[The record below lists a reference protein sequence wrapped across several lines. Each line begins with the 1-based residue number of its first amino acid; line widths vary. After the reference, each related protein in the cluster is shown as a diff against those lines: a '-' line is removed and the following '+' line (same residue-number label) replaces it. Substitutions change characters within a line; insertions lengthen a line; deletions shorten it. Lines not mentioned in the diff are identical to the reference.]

1 MKKKVKEFVKN
12 FFDVMGQP
20 EMLIL
25 PGQLAFFF
33 ILSVVPIFTLISY
46 GATYLNLSIDFI
58 IEFISRE
65 FGSDIANLI
74 IPAVTDTSLSKGFFI
89 TLFIGYII
97 ASNGASSMIVT
108 SNTIYGIKDKGFLHR
123 RIKSFIMTLF
133 IVILFLFILIVPLFG
148 DKIVSILYYINLDP
162 SITTNIEFI
171 ISILKG
177 PISWIIIFFFIKV
190 LYAMAPDTN
199 LPSNKTTYGALFTSF
214 GWIISTTIYSYYINH
229 YAHYSVFYG
238 GLANLIILMLWV
250 YLLANI
256 FTIGMALNYRKDIL
270 KVDTVEN
277 YNIPK
282 NTKNKNNK
290 KTDNNIGN
298 KVIK

>member
-1 MKKKVKEFVKN
+1 MKKKVKKFVKN
-12 FFDVMGQP
+12 FLDVMWQP
-20 EMLIL
+20 EMLVL

-46 GATYLNLSIDFI
+46 GATYLNLSINFI

-65 FGSDIANLI
+65 FGSDIANLV
-74 IPAVTDTSLSKGFFI
+74 IPAVTDTSLAKGFFI
-89 TLFIGYII
+89 TMFIGYII

-123 RIKSFIMTLF
+123 RIKSFIMTIF
-133 IVILFLFILIVPLFG
+133 IVILFLFILVVPLFG
-148 DKIVSILYYINLDP
+148 DKIISILYYLNMDP
-162 SITTNIEFI
+162 TITSNIEII

-199 LPSNKTTYGALFTSF
+199 IPSNATTYGALFTSF
-214 GWIISTTIYSYYINH
+214 GWIISTTFYSYYINH

-250 YLLANI
+250 YLLAYI
-256 FTIGMALNYRKDIL
+256 FTIGMALNYRKDIQ
-270 KVDTVEN
+270 KVETIEDTQLV
-277 YNIPK
+277 NI
-282 NTKNKNNK
+282 TRNNK
-290 KTDNNIGN
+290 RKKDNNNNGN
-298 KVIK
+298 DK